1 MCDINEINV
10 LVNNFRY
17 AMDCAKAN
25 GEFSR
30 LIPLYIFPN
39 GCCDM
44 ACDLLANYLADYGVE
59 TYVINGEYW
68 DAINGYSINHVWL
81 VLSSGDIIDIT
92 GDQFKND
99 SQFFNYNK
107 KVHIGKEERLH
118 KLFVEKRSKE
128 AYMDLDGISNIR
140 RDTLNCAYRIISKY
154 LK

>member
-1 MCDINEINV
+1 MLNINEISA
-10 LVNNFRY
+10 LVNNFRN

-25 GEFSR
+25 GEFKR
-30 LIPLYIFPN
+30 LTPLYKFPN
-39 GCCDM
+39 GCCDIT
-44 ACDLLANYLADYGVE
+44 CDLLGNYLAECGVE

-68 DAINGYSINHVWL
+68 DEINGYSINHVWL
-81 VLSSGDIIDIT
+81 VLSNDDIIDIT

-99 SQFFNYNK
+99 SRFFNYNK

-154 LK
+154 LN